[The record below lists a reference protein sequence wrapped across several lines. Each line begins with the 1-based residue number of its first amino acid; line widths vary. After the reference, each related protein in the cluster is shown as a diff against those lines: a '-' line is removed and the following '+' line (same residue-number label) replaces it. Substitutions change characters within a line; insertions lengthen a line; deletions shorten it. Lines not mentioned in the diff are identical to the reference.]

1 MRILLVQAFTALN
14 LELVWPI
21 GLSYLAA
28 HLPEEHEVEI
38 FDVNLYREEADP
50 YAVLR
55 NKVREFKPD
64 VVGISLRNIKVAT
77 PGGHNDD
84 FEPQQ
89 RTIKIIRE
97 EAPSSKIVAG
107 GTAFS
112 LYSEV
117 FMQKLPEL
125 DYGMWGEG
133 EVRFPQLLENLNN
146 PERVPGLYYRK
157 NGEISYTGA
166 PPPLDFLA
174 LDWPKKGLVPFEP
187 YAASSFASI
196 GLQSKRGCALHCI
209 HCSDTYLLGNKV
221 RCRPASDIVD
231 EMEQFVYEWKVQNIF
246 FCDQIFNIPVAH
258 AIDICKEIVDR
269 KLDVQWSAWF
279 NEHRKTLPDELIIWL
294 KRAGCGLLSFSP
306 DHVDDRMLKNLDKNF
321 RYEDMLYTV
330 QVAKKHN
337 MDVEYSFFLNS
348 PGEDLKSLMS
358 IVKFLA
364 HARWELGGKLR
375 MFTLLLMQPIRIYP
389 HTRLAQLA
397 REQGLISPDDDL
409 IEGRLWNPGALRHA
423 VYGIQSGAKT
433 LYNARKRWQEAT
445 GKTYASVTRDG
456 SHGNADVD
464 QMSWTNTL

>member
-1 MRILLVQAFTALN
+1 MRVLLVQAFTALDM
-14 LELVWPI
+14 ELVYPI
-21 GLSYLAA
+21 GLAYLAA
-28 HLPEEHEVEI
+28 HLDGHDVEI
-38 FDVNLYREEADP
+38 FDLNLHRDAPFEALAACLDRFSP
-50 YAVLR
+50 
-55 NKVREFKPD
+55 E
-64 VVGISLRNIKVAT
+64 VVGISLRNMKVGMPHKYT
-77 PGGHNDD
+77 DD

-89 RTIKIIRE
+89 DTILLIKKKC
-97 EAPSSKIVAG
+97 PSVKVIAG

-112 LYSEV
+112 LYAEAMMKRV
-117 FMQKLPEL
+117 NAIDM
-125 DYGMWGEG
+125 GIWGEA
-133 EVRFPQLLENLNN
+133 EERLPQLLETLNA
-146 PERVPGLYYRK
+146 PWKVPGVYYRD
-157 NGEISYTGA
+157 GEEVKYTG
-166 PPPLDFLA
+166 PPSKVDFKSLRHPRR
-174 LDWPKKGLVPFEP
+174 DLVPHQP
-187 YAASSFASI
+187 YLASSFVSV
-196 GLQSKRGCALHCI
+196 GLQAKRGCALRCI
-209 HCSDTYLLGNKV
+209 HCSDTFLLGHNV
-221 RCRPASDIVD
+221 RMRPANDVVD
-231 EMEQFVYEWKVQNIF
+231 EIEDMVHTYGVRQFF

-258 AIDICKEIVDR
+258 AIDICKEIVRR

-348 PGEDLKSLMS
+348 PGEDLRSLMS

-409 IEGRLWNPGALRHA
+409 IEGRVWNPGALRHA

-456 SHGNADVD
+456 THSNADSD
-464 QMSWTNTL
+464 SMSWTNAL